1 MFRSVLSLSVL
12 LSRLL
17 RPRSIQ
23 LVPMAADLARARLG
37 ALNCPRLCAQASCA
51 LTGVNAGSSFFST
64 PRTRRQD
71 AERAFQEGQIDAL
84 GLQSRYASALALTL
98 HADAASWRG
107 RVRKP
112 SRRLGQ
118 KERSGLLLERE
129 REYGG
134 RRRGSGART
143 TLSPGNR
150 ADPGLVSVRG
160 LDWLGPVQRRE
171 GSVHVYQT
179 HRHAARRTE
188 RRSPARGP
196 LPHTSA
202 DAAGRRG
209 AKGREQADLLRLH
222 EGGQAEGRR
231 SDLAT
236 RRGIGG
242 RLRAQAH
249 GRWGEGDRRGRK
261 PGA

>member
-1 MFRSVLSLSVL
+1 MSRSSRPTSFSTSTARALRTSSTVSSAPRASTSRSRTASHSLSFRGSGS
-12 LSRLL
+12 SRPSSSST
-17 RPRSIQ
+17 RPSGGSGTGPSPATFTTRRPPRSNTWSGS
-23 LVPMAADLARARLG
+23 PLA
-37 ALNCPRLCAQASCA
+37 
-51 LTGVNAGSSFFST
+51 ST
-64 PRTRRQD
+64 SNF
-71 AERAFQEGQIDAL
+71 AKKGLAFC
-84 GLQSRYASALALTL
+84 S
-98 HADAASWRG
+98 
-107 RVRKP
+107 K
-112 SRRLGQ
+112 
-118 KERSGLLLERE
+118 ERE
-129 REYGG
+129 RVYGG

-143 TLSPGNR
+143 PLSPGNC
-150 ADPGLVSVRG
+150 ANPGLASVRG

-171 GSVHVYQT
+171 GSVHVHQT
-179 HRHAARRTE
+179 HRHAARHTE

-202 DAAGRRG
+202 DAEGRRG